1 LDLGILGTVSLGSNF
16 FTGLLSI
23 ILIDIVLAGDNA
35 VVIAMAVKSLPKAQR
50 TKGILFG
57 AGAAVVLRVVM
68 TFFAYKLVELPY
80 VKLIGG
86 VLVLWIGV
94 KLLAEGAPGED
105 RRMEAKT
112 LWQAIWIIM
121 IADISM
127 SLDNVLAVAGA
138 CKGDW
143 FLLLFGLGLSI
154 PLVLFTSSFFS
165 TLMDRFPLV
174 LYIGAAILGAVG
186 GEMIATDPFISALY
200 PSIEYL
206 EIGSELVCTVAVV
219 LTGKAWV
226 AWKRSQY
233 PVCSVERKQ
242 PEAG

>member
-94 KLLAEGAPGED
+94 KLLAEGAPDED

-127 SLDNVLAVAGA
+127 SLDNVLAVAGHA
-138 CKGDW
+138 KETGSC
-143 FLLLFGLGLSI
+143 FSSGLG
-154 PLVLFTSSFFS
+154 
-165 TLMDRFPLV
+165 
-174 LYIGAAILGAVG
+174 
-186 GEMIATDPFISALY
+186 
-200 PSIEYL
+200 
-206 EIGSELVCTVAVV
+206 
-219 LTGKAWV
+219 
-226 AWKRSQY
+226 
-233 PVCSVERKQ
+233 
-242 PEAG
+242 